1 MPLDARIEA
10 ARLRDLYKEDPKQS
24 SFNLLLMGETGTG
37 KTYLAR
43 TARKP
48 VHIDS
53 FDPSGTLCLREQILK
68 GDIVVDTQYESED
81 PKSPKMFSEW
91 CKNFEMR
98 EKDKYFE
105 SFGTYMLDSSTMFA
119 EAIMNSILKAANLT
133 GQAPRFTH
141 DYVPQ
146 KVLIH
151 NWFKRILA
159 LPCDVIVTGHVEPI
173 KDEVLGSVEYRY
185 MTTGKGATII
195 PLLFTEKWIAH
206 TKQTPSGVEYQIL
219 TQRTGKYI
227 ASSSIAAGKLDTFEV
242 PDIKKILTKCGWD
255 SKDKSGLF
263 GSK

>member
-10 ARLRDLYKEDPKQS
+10 ERLRNLYKEDPRQS

-37 KTYLAR
+37 KTYIAR

-53 FDPSGTLCLREQILK
+53 FDPSGTLCLREYILK
-68 GDIVVDTQYESED
+68 GDIIVDTQYENED
-81 PKSPKMFSEW
+81 PTKPTMFDAW
-91 CKNFEMR
+91 CKNFEQR

-119 EAIMNSILKAANLT
+119 EAIMNKILKSANLA

-146 KVLIH
+146 KVMIH
-151 NWFKRILA
+151 NCFKRILA
-159 LPCDVIVTGHVEPI
+159 LPCDVIITGHIEPI
-173 KDEVLGSVEYRY
+173 KDEVLGSVEWRF
-185 MTTGKGATII
+185 MTTGKGTVII

-206 TKQTPSGVEYQIL
+206 TKQTAQGVEYQIL
-219 TQRTGKYI
+219 TQRNGKYM
-227 ASSSIAAGKLDTFEV
+227 ASSSIAAGKLSTFEE
-242 PDIKKILTKCGWD
+242 PDIKKILTKCGFD
-255 SKDKSGLF
+255 AKDKPSLF

>member
-10 ARLRDLYKEDPKQS
+10 ERLRNLYKEDPRQS

-37 KTYLAR
+37 KTYIAR

-53 FDPSGTLCLREQILK
+53 FDPSGTLCLREWIMK
-68 GDIVVDTQYESED
+68 GEIVADTQYENED
-81 PKSPKMFSEW
+81 PKAPKMFLEW
-91 CKNFEMR
+91 CKNFEIR

-119 EAIMNSILKAANLT
+119 EAVMNSILKAANLT

-146 KVLIH
+146 KVAIH
-151 NWFKRILA
+151 NWFKRILS
-159 LPCDVIVTGHVEPI
+159 LPCDVIITGHIEPI

-206 TKQTPSGVEYQIL
+206 TKQTASGVEYQIL

-242 PDIKKILTKCGWD
+242 PDIKKILSKCGWET
-255 SKDKSGLF
+255 KDKPSLF